1 MQRRIVSRPFNQRTS
16 LMLEQA
22 GVHPVLA
29 RVYAARGVTATSE
42 LEHALATLLPPD
54 TLTNNSAAARLLAD
68 LFKRDASLLIVADYD
83 CDGATACAVALKGL
97 RALAA
102 ATGSRAQVDFL
113 VPNRFKFGY
122 GLTPEIVALAAHP
135 VGGKAG
141 GNADGNPGG
150 QASVK
155 PDLIIT
161 VDNGI
166 ASIEGVAAANAA
178 GIAVLVTDHHLPAEQ
193 LPAAACI
200 VNPNQPGC
208 TFASKS
214 LAGVGV
220 MFYVLLALR
229 SELRTRGAFTGAEPN
244 LATLLDL
251 VALGTVADV
260 VKLDHNNRI
269 LVAQG
274 LKRLREGKAS
284 AGIAAL
290 FTVAARDIRRAGSFD
305 LGFAAGP
312 RLNAAGRLDDMSL
325 GIQCLISEDFHAALP
340 LAQQL
345 DALNRERRSI
355 ETGMQEDAL
364 AALDA
369 IDVTGR
375 FTVSLFNE
383 SWHQGVVGIV
393 ASRLKDRFHRPAV
406 VFAPGEGDEIKGSGR
421 SIGPLHLRDCL
432 DLVSKAHP
440 GLIRRFGGHA
450 AAAGLTLARADFA
463 TFERAFEAAARTTLQ
478 PADLTAELATDGPIE
493 SAYFNLQFVRALEH
507 EVWGQGFAGPVFAD
521 VFTVTS
527 QRLVKD
533 KHVKLALTK
542 GGQKYDAIQFNATDP
557 VPPRARIAFRLGV
570 DEFNGMAKVGLYVE
584 AWEAA

>member
-1 MQRRIVSRPFNQRTS
+1 MPRAIVNRPFNQRTS

-22 GVHPVLA
+22 GIHPVLA
-29 RVYAARGVTATSE
+29 RLYAARGIRHVEE
-42 LEHALATLLPPD
+42 LSHALPTLLPPD
-54 TLTNNSAAARLLAD
+54 TLKSARDAARLLAK
-68 LFKRDASLLIVADYD
+68 LMRGNARLLIVADYD
-83 CDGATACAVALKGL
+83 CDGATACAVGLKGL
-97 RALAA
+97 RALIA
-102 ATGSRAQVDFL
+102 ATGSTATVDFL

-122 GLTPEIVALAAHP
+122 GLTPEIVALALEH
-135 VGGKAG
+135 
-141 GNADGNPGG
+141 PGG
-150 QASVK
+150 K

-166 ASIEGVAAANAA
+166 ASIEGVDAAHAA
-178 GIAVLVTDHHLPAEQ
+178 GVPVLVTDHHLPAER

-208 TFASKS
+208 AFASKS

-229 SELRTRGAFTGAEPN
+229 SELREAGAFTGAEPN
-244 LATLLDL
+244 LAALLDL

-260 VKLDHNNRI
+260 VKLDHNNRV

-284 AGIAAL
+284 AGVAAM

-325 GIQCLISEDFHAALP
+325 GIQCLMTDDFHAALP
-340 LAQQL
+340 LAQKL
-345 DALNRERRSI
+345 DALNRERRNI
-355 ETGMQEDAL
+355 ESGMQDGAL
-364 AALDA
+364 AAIEAL
-369 IDVTGR
+369 DVTDR
-375 FTVSLFNE
+375 FTLCLFDAA
-383 SWHQGVVGIV
+383 WHQGVVGIV
-393 ASRLKDRFHRPAV
+393 ASRLKDRLHRPAI

-421 SIGPLHLRDCL
+421 SIGALHLRDCL

-440 GLIRRFGGHA
+440 ALIRRFGGHA
-450 AAAGLTLARADFA
+450 AAAGLTIARDDFA
-463 TFERAFEAAARTTLQ
+463 LFERAFEAAARTALQ
-478 PADLTAELATDGPIE
+478 PNDLTAELATDGPIE
-493 SAYFNLQFVRALEH
+493 SAYFNVQFVRALES

-521 VFTVTS
+521 VFDVTS

-533 KHVKLALTK
+533 KHIKLALVK
-542 GGQKYDAIQFNATDP
+542 DGRKYDAIQFNATDP
-557 VPPRARIAFRLGV
+557 VPARAHIAFRLGV

-584 AWEAA
+584 AWEPA

>member
-1 MQRRIVSRPFNQRTS
+1 MQHRINIRRFSERTR
-16 LMLEQA
+16 LVLEQG
-22 GVHPVLA
+22 GVHPLLA
-29 RVYAARGVTATSE
+29 RVYAARGVTCAE
-42 LEHALATLLPPD
+42 DLDHRLPALLPPD
-54 TLTNNSAAARLLAD
+54 TLAQANLAARLLAD
-68 LFKRDASLLIVADYD
+68 LTLANARLLIVADYD

-97 RALAA
+97 RALAV
-102 ATGSRAQVDFL
+102 ATGSRATVDFL

-122 GLTPEIVALAAHP
+122 GLTPEIVALAAAHA
-135 VGGKAG
+135 AG
-141 GNADGNPGG
+141 
-150 QASVK
+150 K

-166 ASIEGVAAANAA
+166 ASVEGVAAANAA
-178 GIAVLVTDHHLPAEQ
+178 GIRVLVTDHHLPAQ
-193 LPAAACI
+193 DLPAAACI

-208 TFASKS
+208 TFPSKS

-229 SELRTRGAFTGAEPN
+229 SELRKRGAFTAPEPN
-244 LATLLDL
+244 LGSLLDL

-260 VKLDHNNRI
+260 VKLDQNNRI

-290 FTVAARDIRRAGSFD
+290 FTVAGRDVRRAASFD

-421 SIGPLHLRDCL
+421 SIGALHLRDCL

-450 AAAGLTLARADFA
+450 AAAGLTLARAGFA
-463 TFERAFEAAARTTLQ
+463 TFERAFETAARTTLQ
-478 PADLTAELATDGPIE
+478 AADLTAELATDGPIE

-584 AWEAA
+584 AWEPA

>member
-54 TLTNNSAAARLLAD
+54 RLKNNRAAGRLLAD
-68 LFKRDASLLIVADYD
+68 LFERNASLLIVADYD

-102 ATGSRAQVDFL
+102 ASGSRASVDFL

-122 GLTPEIVALAAHP
+122 GLTPEIVALAAN
-135 VGGKAG
+135 GGSG
-141 GNADGNPGG
+141 GS
-150 QASVK
+150 Q

-166 ASIEGVAAANAA
+166 ASIDGVAAANAA
-178 GIAVLVTDHHLPAEQ
+178 GMQVLVTDHHLPADQ

-208 TFASKS
+208 DFASKS

-229 SELRTRGAFTGAEPN
+229 SELRARGAFTAAEPN

-325 GIQCLISEDFHAALP
+325 GIQCLISDDFHAALP
-340 LAQQL
+340 LAQRL

-355 ETGMQEDAL
+355 ESGMQEEAL

-369 IDVTGR
+369 IDVADR
-375 FTVSLFNE
+375 FTVSLFDE
-383 SWHQGVVGIV
+383 TWHQGVVGIV

-421 SIGPLHLRDCL
+421 SIGALHLRDCL

-463 TFERAFEAAARTTLQ
+463 VFERAFEAAARSTLQ
-478 PADLTAELATDGPIE
+478 PADLTADLPTDGPIE
-493 SAYFNLQFVRALEH
+493 AAYFNLQFVRALDH

-521 VFTVTS
+521 VFSVTS

-533 KHVKLALTK
+533 KHVKLALSK
-542 GGQKYDAIQFNATDP
+542 GGQKYDAIQFNATEP

-584 AWEAA
+584 AWEPA

>member
-54 TLTNNSAAARLLAD
+54 TLTNNTAAARLLAD
-68 LFKRDASLLIVADYD
+68 LFKRDARLLIVADYD
-83 CDGATACAVALKGL
+83 CDGATACAIALKGL
-97 RALAA
+97 RTLAA
-102 ATGSRAQVDFL
+102 ATGSRAQVNFL

-122 GLTPEIVALAAHP
+122 GLTPEIVALAAHQMD
-135 VGGKAG
+135 GKAG
-141 GNADGNPGG
+141 PK
-150 QASVK
+150 ASVK

-166 ASIEGVAAANAA
+166 ASIDGVAAANAA
-178 GIAVLVTDHHLPAEQ
+178 GIQVLVTDHHLPADQ

-208 TFASKS
+208 AFASKN

-229 SELRTRGAFTGAEPN
+229 SELRARGAFTGAEPN

-290 FTVAARDIRRAGSFD
+290 FTVAARDIRRASSFD

-312 RLNAAGRLDDMSL
+312 RLNAAGRLDDMSI

-355 ETGMQEDAL
+355 ESGMQDDAL

-383 SWHQGVVGIV
+383 GWHQGVVGIV

-421 SIGPLHLRDCL
+421 SISALHLRDCL

-450 AAAGLTLARADFA
+450 AAAGLTLAREDFA
-463 TFERAFEAAARTTLQ
+463 TFERAFETAARTTLL

-493 SAYFNLQFVRALEH
+493 SAYFNLQFVRSLDN

-542 GGQKYDAIQFNATDP
+542 GGQKYDAIQFNTTDP
-557 VPPRARIAFRLGV
+557 VPSRARIAFRLGV

-584 AWEAA
+584 AWEPA

>member
-42 LEHALATLLPPD
+42 LEHAMATLLPPD
-54 TLTNNSAAARLLAD
+54 TLKNNSAAARLLAD
-68 LFKRDASLLIVADYD
+68 LLKRDARLLIVADYD

-122 GLTPEIVALAAHP
+122 GLTPEIVALAAHHMD
-135 VGGKAG
+135 
-141 GNADGNPGG
+141 GNADGKADGK
-150 QASVK
+150 AFVK

-178 GIAVLVTDHHLPAEQ
+178 GIAVLVTDHHLPADQ

-208 TFASKS
+208 MFASKS

-229 SELRTRGAFTGAEPN
+229 SELRARGAFTAAEPN

-355 ETGMQEDAL
+355 ETGMQEEAL
-364 AALDA
+364 AALDT

-383 SWHQGVVGIV
+383 TWHQGVVGIV

-493 SAYFNLQFVRALEH
+493 
-507 EVWGQGFAGPVFAD
+507 
-521 VFTVTS
+521 
-527 QRLVKD
+527 
-533 KHVKLALTK
+533 
-542 GGQKYDAIQFNATDP
+542 
-557 VPPRARIAFRLGV
+557 
-570 DEFNGMAKVGLYVE
+570 
-584 AWEAA
+584 